1 MLTLK
6 TLGDLTRRLRRFA
19 ALAGLCL
26 IGLEASAQGVTPQ
39 NPFQN
44 ALLTDRALAAFGF
57 VAVPNETASALNFSV
72 ATGEDFDF
80 RTTQLGGGFRPRP
93 GGRLYIEGF
102 LGWQLYDP
110 ALLRSPDAAFGNSAE
125 TIAIIN
131 TRWSSRAATGAVGYN
146 FDVTPRL
153 TIRPLLHAA
162 IGEVAPNGSLVPDI
176 PLIENEDGTT
186 VDLGGGTLRTGGYG
200 ASIGLEYKVR
210 TMPREVDVRARY
222 TWMRLVALEDDPRI
236 DSEADAIAAS
246 LYGRYRHPISNW
258 RALSRPVRAVWEASA
273 SAYPG
278 DQGQSLDTPWLAQ
291 IGAGLELETSALPIP
306 YLDRVRL
313 VGRYAIGQNY
323 DGYSIGLGVAFRRT
337 R

>member
-1 MLTLK
+1 MLTPA
-6 TLGDLTRRLRRFA
+6 TREFLTCRLHRVAAFA
-19 ALAGLCL
+19 ALCL
-26 IGLEASAQGVTPQ
+26 IGLGVWSQGAAAQT
-39 NPFQN
+39 PFQD

-80 RTTQLGGGFRPRP
+80 QTTQLGGGFRPRP
-93 GGRLYIEGF
+93 GGRLYLEGF

-110 ALLRSPDAAFGNSAE
+110 ALLRSPQTPFGQSPE
-125 TIAIIN
+125 TTAIAN
-131 TRWSSRAATGAVGYN
+131 ARWSSRAATGAIGYN

-153 TIRPLLHAA
+153 TIRPALHAA
-162 IGEVAPNGSLVPDI
+162 IGEVAPNGSLVPDL
-176 PLIENEDGTT
+176 PLIENSDGPPIN
-186 VDLGGGTLRTGGYG
+186 LGGGTLRTGGYG
-200 ASIGLEYKVR
+200 ASIGLEYQVR
-210 TMPREVDVRARY
+210 TQPREVDVRARY
-222 TWMRLVALEDDPRI
+222 TWMRLLALEDDPRI

-278 DQGQSLDTPWLAQ
+278 DQGRSLDTPWLAQ

>member
-1 MLTLK
+1 MLIPK
-6 TLGDLTRRLRRFA
+6 TLGGLARRLRRVA
-19 ALAGLCL
+19 GHVGLCL
-26 IGLEASAQGVTPQ
+26 LGLQASAQGIPHQT
-39 NPFQN
+39 PFQD

-93 GGRLYIEGF
+93 GGRLYLEGF

-110 ALLRSPDAAFGNSAE
+110 ALLRDADSTLDDSAE

-146 FDVTPRL
+146 FDVTPQL

-176 PLIENEDGTT
+176 PLIENDDGTA

-200 ASIGLEYKVR
+200 ASIGLEYKIR
-210 TMPREVDVRARY
+210 TQPREVDVRARY
-222 TWMRLVALEDDPRI
+222 TWMRLVALENDPRI

-246 LYGRYRHPISNW
+246 LYGRYRHPIRSW

-278 DQGQSLDTPWLAQ
+278 DQGSSLDTPWLAQ
-291 IGAGLELETSALPIP
+291 VGAGLELEISALPIP

-313 VGRYAIGQNY
+313 VGRYAVGQNY